1 MLARRPD
8 LPVSPSAPSLSRRSA
23 LARLGAGGL
32 AMMLA
37 SRATG
42 AAAVEHALD
51 DNPATVV
58 LHRWLDA
65 WNSPA
70 PASAVAA
77 LYAPDGTYEDAPAG
91 ARCQPGGVEAFL
103 AAFAGQASELALV
116 SRGAVRAGHLAVAE
130 WDLAFRYTGHL
141 PGLPPGQGQRVALRG
156 ATFFELVD
164 GTPAG
169 DRIRRSCDY
178 YDGGALLRQVGVVPA
193 AVAARVPG
201 V

>member
-1 MLARRPD
+1 MLAPRPD
-8 LPVSPSAPSLSRRSA
+8 LPVSPPAPGLSRRAA

-32 AMMLA
+32 AVLV
-37 SRATG
+37 ATQARG

-58 LHRWLDA
+58 LHAWLDA

-70 PASAVAA
+70 PAAAVAA

-91 ARCQPGGVEAFL
+91 VRCQPGGVEAFL
-103 AAFAGQASELALV
+103 AAFAGQASEISLV

-130 WDLAFRYTGHL
+130 WDLAFRYTGQL
-141 PGLPPGQGQRVALRG
+141 PGLPPGQGQRVSLRG
-156 ATFFELVD
+156 ATVFELVD
-164 GTPAG
+164 ATPAG

-178 YDGGALLRQVGVVPA
+178 YDGGALLRQVGGVPA
-193 AVAARVPG
+193 SVVARVPRA
-201 V
+201 